1 MKLRAAVASDIPQL
15 VQMRLAYLTEDHGG
29 ILPEHR
35 ERLEQD
41 LPIYFQKNLDHSLLA
56 YVAED
61 NGEVV
66 TTVLMVIT
74 EKPGNP
80 HFLSGKTG
88 LLMNVYTKPDYRRQG
103 LAGTLINMAI
113 EDAKKLDLAHI
124 ELNATPAGYPL
135 YKKLGFV
142 EEQPHYTSM
151 KYHIQTLE
159 TD

>member
-1 MKLRAAVASDIPQL
+1 MNLRAAVASDIPQL

-29 ILPEHR
+29 LLREHR

-41 LPIYFQKNLDHSLLA
+41 LPMYFYKNLNHSLLA

-61 NGEVV
+61 NGDVV
-66 TTVLMVIT
+66 TTVLMVII

-88 LLMNVYTKPDYRRQG
+88 LLLNVYTKPDYRRQG
-103 LAGTLINMAI
+103 LAGSLINMAI
-113 EDAKKLDLAHI
+113 EDAKKLELAHI
-124 ELNATPAGYPL
+124 ELSATPSGYPL
-135 YKKLGFV
+135 YKQLGFV

-151 KYHIQTLE
+151 KYHIQI
-159 TD
+159 